1 MNKLHEAVY
10 IGSRNFCRQHPDIF
24 VFSEFDSVR
33 EQVTLT
39 IEYNG
44 GFAIARERK
53 EEEDRLV
60 PYVFGPR
67 VRKIADYSVI
77 IRAREP
83 HYAVQL
89 ILNSMYDDM
98 CEAYD
103 LTFMDAWK
111 TKLGSV

>member
-24 VFSEFDSVR
+24 VFSEFDSGR
-33 EQVTLT
+33 EQVRLT

-53 EEEDRLV
+53 EEKQ
-60 PYVFGPR
+60 PYVFGPIVMR
-67 VRKIADYSVI
+67 FADYAVI
-77 IRAREP
+77 TRARMP
-83 HYAVQL
+83 HDAVHT
-89 ILNSMYDDM
+89 ILNGMYDDM
-98 CEAYD
+98 CKAYD

-111 TKLGSV
+111 NRLK

>member
-24 VFSEFDSVR
+24 VFSEFDSDR
-33 EQVTLT
+33 ERVTLT

-44 GFAIARERK
+44 GFAITRERK
-53 EEEDRLV
+53 EEQDRLV

-67 VRKIADYSVI
+67 VRKFADYAVI
-77 IRAREP
+77 TRARMP
-83 HYAVQL
+83 HDAVHL
-89 ILNSMYDDM
+89 ILDGMFEDM
-98 CEAYD
+98 CKAYD

-111 TKLGSV
+111 NKLGSD

>member
-10 IGSRNFCRQHPDIF
+10 IGSRNFCRKHPDIF
-24 VFSEFDSVR
+24 VFSEFDSAR

-44 GFAIARERK
+44 GFAIASEAK
-53 EEEDRLV
+53 DQKT
-60 PYVFGPR
+60 PYTFGPR
-67 VRKIADYSVI
+67 VKKFADYAVI

-111 TKLGSV
+111 SKLN

>member
-10 IGSRNFCRQHPDIF
+10 IGSRNFCRKHPDIF
-24 VFSEFDSVR
+24 VFSEFDSGR

-44 GFAIARERK
+44 GFAIARELK
-53 EEEDRLV
+53 DDSPV

-67 VRKIADYSVI
+67 VMRFADYAVI
-77 IRAREP
+77 MRARDP
-83 HYAVQL
+83 HVSVRL
-89 ILNSMYDDM
+89 ILDSMYEDM
-98 CEAYD
+98 CKAYD

-111 TKLGSV
+111 TRLGSD

>member
-24 VFSEFDSVR
+24 VFSEFDSGR
-33 EQVTLT
+33 ELVTLT

-53 EEEDRLV
+53 EERY

-67 VRKIADYSVI
+67 VRKYADYAVI
-77 IRAREP
+77 MKARMS
-83 HYAVQL
+83 HDAVQL
-89 ILNSMYDDM
+89 ILDSMYEDM
-98 CEAYD
+98 CKAYD

-111 TKLGSV
+111 NRLGSN

>member
-24 VFSEFDSVR
+24 VFSEFDSGR

-44 GFAIARERK
+44 GFAIARENK
-53 EEEDRLV
+53 DQKT
-60 PYVFGPR
+60 PYTFGPR
-67 VRKIADYSVI
+67 VKNFVDYSVI
-77 IRAREP
+77 LRANEP
-83 HYAVQL
+83 HYMVKLA
-89 ILNSMYDDM
+89 LNSMYEDM
-98 CEAYD
+98 CKAYD

-111 TKLGSV
+111 NRLSSV

>member
-24 VFSEFDSVR
+24 VFSEFDSGR

-44 GFAIARERK
+44 GFAIARELK
-53 EEEDRLV
+53 DDSPV

-67 VRKIADYSVI
+67 VVRIADYAVI
-77 IRAREP
+77 MRARDP
-83 HYAVQL
+83 HDAVRL
-89 ILNSMYDDM
+89 ILEGMCEGM

-103 LTFMDAWK
+103 LTFMDALK
-111 TKLGSV
+111 NRLK

>member
-10 IGSRNFCRQHPDIF
+10 IGSRNFCREHPDIF
-24 VFSEFDSVR
+24 VFSEFDSGR

-53 EEEDRLV
+53 AEKY
-60 PYVFGPR
+60 PYVFGPM
-67 VRKIADYSVI
+67 VRKIADYAVI

-83 HYAVQL
+83 HYAAQV
-89 ILNSMYDDM
+89 ILDGMYEDM
-98 CEAYD
+98 CKAYD
-103 LTFMDAWK
+103 LTFMDKWK
-111 TKLGSV
+111 ANLGSN

>member
-24 VFSEFDSVR
+24 VFSEFDSAR

-44 GFAIARERK
+44 GFAIAREAK
-53 EEEDRLV
+53 DQKT
-60 PYVFGPR
+60 PYTFGPR
-67 VRKIADYSVI
+67 VKKFADYS
-77 IRAREP
+77 
-83 HYAVQL
+83 L
-89 ILNSMYDDM
+89 ILRSNKPHCMVHAILSGMFDDM
-98 CEAYD
+98 CKAYD

-111 TKLGSV
+111 NRLGSV

>member
-10 IGSRNFCRQHPDIF
+10 IGSRNFCREHPDIF
-24 VFSEFDSVR
+24 VFSEFDSSR
-33 EQVTLT
+33 ELVTLT

-44 GFAIARERK
+44 GFAIAREKK
-53 EEEDRLV
+53 EEQDRLV

-67 VRKIADYSVI
+67 VRKFADYAVI

-83 HYAVQL
+83 HYAVQV
-89 ILNSMYDDM
+89 ILDGMYEDM
-98 CEAYD
+98 CKAYD

-111 TKLGSV
+111 TRLGSV

>member
-24 VFSEFDSVR
+24 VFSEFDSGR
-33 EQVTLT
+33 EQITLT

-53 EEEDRLV
+53 EEENRLV

-67 VRKIADYSVI
+67 VRKFADYAI
-77 IRAREP
+77 IMRAREP
-83 HYAVQL
+83 HDAVHL
-89 ILNSMYDDM
+89 ILDGMYEDM
-98 CEAYD
+98 CKAYD

-111 TKLGSV
+111 NRLGSN

>member
-10 IGSRNFCRQHPDIF
+10 IGSRNFCKQHPDIF
-24 VFSEFDSVR
+24 VFSEFDSGR

-44 GFAIARERK
+44 GFAIAREAK
-53 EEEDRLV
+53 DQQT
-60 PYVFGPR
+60 PYTFGPR
-67 VRKIADYSVI
+67 VRRIADYAVI
-77 IRAREP
+77 MRARDP
-83 HYAVQL
+83 HDAVRL
-89 ILNSMYDDM
+89 ILEGM

-111 TKLGSV
+111 NKLK

>member
-24 VFSEFDSVR
+24 VFSEFDSGR

-44 GFAIARERK
+44 GFAIAREKK
-53 EEEDRLV
+53 EEKY

-67 VRKIADYSVI
+67 VKKFADYAVI

-83 HYAVQL
+83 HYAVQV
-89 ILNSMYDDM
+89 ILDGMFEDM
-98 CEAYD
+98 CKAYD
-103 LTFMDAWK
+103 LTFMDKWK
-111 TKLGSV
+111 NNLGSN